1 MIVEKI
7 KTVRLV
13 EAIFDRTKF
22 FSIVLYLKVVIVIDL
37 T

>member
-22 FSIVLYLKVVIVIDL
+22 FSNRFVFEVVIVIDL